1 MLSDGMKAALNGQMI
16 AELYSGYLY
25 LAMAAFFKRL
35 NLAGFARWMEAQAL
49 EEQSHAM
56 KFYSYIDERG
66 GRIELKT
73 IDAPPATWDSPTAVF
88 EAVLNHEQKVTG
100 LINGLVDLAIEE
112 KDHASN
118 NFLQWFVA
126 EQVEEEAS
134 ATEVLQKVKLA
145 GEGSGAMFMLDNQL
159 GARTFRLPVG
169 TTLITA
175 A

>member
-88 EAVLNHEQKVTG
+88 EAVLEHEQKVTG

-134 ATEVLQKVKLA
+134 VDTVVQRLKLA
-145 GEGSGAMFMLDNQL
+145 DGAPGALFLLDQEL
-159 GARTFRLPVG
+159 GQRVFTPPVSN
-169 TTLITA
+169 
-175 A
+175 